1 MCFDWKLTLTTAVY
15 TIKDITEVIRLSPL
29 IKFVRLLERPT
40 YVKEEKI
47 SSIFK
52 NIIALACRRIFFIM
66 DLCHLNYCHV
76 KKNSKFNYLSAASL
90 YHHNEILT

>member
-1 MCFDWKLTLTTAVY
+1 MCFDWKLILTTALY
-15 TIKDITEVIRLSPL
+15 IIKDITEVIRLSPL

-52 NIIALACRRIFFIM
+52 NITVLTCRRIFFLI
-66 DLCHLNYCHV
+66 DLCHLNYCLV
-76 KKNSKFNYLSAASL
+76 EKYQ
-90 YHHNEILT
+90 